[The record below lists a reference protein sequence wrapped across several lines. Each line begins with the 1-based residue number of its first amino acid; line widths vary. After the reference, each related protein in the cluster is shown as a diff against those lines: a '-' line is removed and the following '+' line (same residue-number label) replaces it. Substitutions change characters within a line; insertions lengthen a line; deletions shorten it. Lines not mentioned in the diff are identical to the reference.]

1 MKEKHHMS
9 TLHNFGQWRNQTR
22 WLSTR
27 TTWLTLVNMLLLT
40 NTRQWVTV
48 YLVYIQVMENKVC
61 TKTAKLDNKTAKL
74 DNKTANL
81 DNGGC

>member
-1 MKEKHHMS
+1 
-9 TLHNFGQWRNQTR
+9 
-22 WLSTR
+22 
-27 TTWLTLVNMLLLT
+27 
-40 NTRQWVTV
+40 VTV